1 MENIIIRAE
10 NASVHF
16 KKFDM
21 KPVNLEL
28 PEGYIIGV
36 QGPNGAGKTTLLRM
50 ILGDFDQMQGKIEI
64 DGSDNR
70 KYRTELLQKIG
81 VISNDRTFFEMEDA
95 IENEAHFSVFYPN
108 WDGTE
113 YRRMLEK
120 QGLSS
125 VKSIGA
131 MSRGERIK
139 YQLAFSSAYR
149 PRLMVLD
156 EPTAGLDPV
165 FREDFLRALQ
175 DFVADYETTVLLA
188 THLEEDL
195 ERVADYIIDVSAGA
209 CTMRETV
216 NAAWA
221 AEREQK

>member
-1 MENIIIRAE
+1 MDNIIIRAE

-16 KKFDM
+16 KKFAM

-28 PEGYIIGV
+28 PQGYIIGV
-36 QGPNGAGKTTLLRM
+36 QGPNGAGKTTLLKM
-50 ILGDFDQMQGKIEI
+50 ILGDFDRMQGKIEI
-64 DGSDNR
+64 DGRDNR

-81 VISNDRTFFEMEDA
+81 FISNDRTFFEMEDA

-108 WDGTE
+108 WDGAE
-113 YRRMLEK
+113 YRRMLKK
-120 QGLSS
+120 QGLSP

-139 YQLAFSSAYR
+139 YQLAFSAAYR
-149 PRLMVLD
+149 PRLMILD

-165 FREDFLRALQ
+165 FREDFLRTLQ

-188 THLEEDL
+188 THLDEDL
-195 ERVADYIIDVSAGA
+195 ERVADYMIDVSDGA
-209 CTMRETV
+209 CTMRESV
-216 NAAWA
+216 GP
-221 AEREQK
+221 

>member
-1 MENIIIRAE
+1 MENTIIRAE

-16 KKFDM
+16 KKFVM
-21 KPVNLEL
+21 MPVNLEL
-28 PEGYIIGV
+28 PQGYIIGV

-50 ILGDFDQMQGKIEI
+50 ILGDFDRMQGKIEI
-64 DGSDNR
+64 DGRDNR

-81 VISNDRTFFEMEDA
+81 FISNDRTFFEMENA
-95 IENEAHFSVFYPN
+95 IENEAHFSEFYSD
-108 WDGTE
+108 WDGAE

-125 VKSIGA
+125 GRSIGA

-139 YQLAFSSAYR
+139 YQLAFSAAYR

-165 FREDFLRALQ
+165 FREDFLRTLQ

-188 THLEEDL
+188 THLDEDL
-195 ERVADYIIDVSAGA
+195 ERVADYIIDVSYGA
-209 CTMRETV
+209 YTMRES
-216 NAAWA
+216 
-221 AEREQK
+221 EGPLRK